1 MGDRGRT
8 LPHLLKTLNLYQ
20 KMTVIQKI
28 KEKATKEDFDKI
40 EVLMRLNKLKVS
52 QLKQLL
58 TIAEDMI
65 QLNKQKHAEL

>member
-1 MGDRGRT
+1 
-8 LPHLLKTLNLYQ
+8 
-20 KMTVIQKI
+20 MTVIQKI